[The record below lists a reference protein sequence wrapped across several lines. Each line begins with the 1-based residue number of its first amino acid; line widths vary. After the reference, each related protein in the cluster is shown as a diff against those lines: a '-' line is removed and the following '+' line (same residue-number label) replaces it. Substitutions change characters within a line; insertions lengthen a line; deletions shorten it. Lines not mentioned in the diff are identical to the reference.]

1 MEHRRR
7 TGARNA
13 PRSVSRKNITRRPRQ
28 STAPAPEAAPRF
40 EQIEYLVNGGGDIT
54 VGRIGPIPCAAT
66 AATEEQALAMLVR
79 RKGETILQLLA
90 RLDAA
95 IAKAQDEEI
104 YIDEINGAPNPSS
117 R

>member
-1 MEHRRR
+1 MGR
-7 TGARNA
+7 
-13 PRSVSRKNITRRPRQ
+13 
-28 STAPAPEAAPRF
+28 
-40 EQIEYLVNGGGDIT
+40 
-54 VGRIGPIPCAAT
+54 VGPVPYAAT

-79 RKGETILQLLA
+79 RKGETFLQLLA

-104 YIDEINGAPNPSS
+104 YIDEINGPPNPPS